1 MTQIE
6 RMPRPTGV
14 TILAQQM
21 NKAKSKKVKKQRK
34 EKLISHIVNIYT
46 MSGFRLNNRSLT
58 IPQLAA
64 LLNTKE
70 DKIKASLLGTT
81 HTLEAFRDPQKLSET
96 AAALANMS
104 TLWAIQDRGTV
115 QSQLEVL
122 LQSQQGKY
130 TPFLSGEISRL
141 LTTLLQSNKQV
152 AEVFRTFYASG
163 STININ
169 NQINN
174 QQQTNA
180 LTIEEA
186 YKIVSSS
193 QPEIKTTDVRQA
205 KILPPAQLDH
215 LLESTDIDFNILQK
229 FEHLDNSIAQ
239 QNKEKRKHLQ
249 IQDVEPEYT
258 LEELKQQLLQ
268 EEDTILRQRIQDKIL
283 TKQKLMAI
291 QDTEAIGAEADN
303 HDQDQAIDNHDPTSP
318 KKQENLRTSK
328 EYSISTAK
336 NNTKYEEYIGLGS
349 GIPVTEGVSVS
360 DQGCNQAVSGCK
372 DQAKDNDIQDQ
383 GNKDTT
389 GPKKSGTGK
398 GPLRALDNVGQ
409 IAQEVDKP
417 IPIEALKPILE
428 PKTKGPKLPTKPKK
442 KKATK
447 YTYRDDDR
455 AIRVKEDKAQRHEKS
470 LNRRGLDVVEDDS
483 LPNRS

>member
-130 TPFLSGEISRL
+130 TPFVSGEISRL

-193 QPEIKTTDVRQA
+193 QPEIKTEDVRQA
-205 KILPPAQLDH
+205 KILPSAQLDH

-229 FEHLDNSIAQ
+229 YEHLDNSIAQ
-239 QNKEKRKHLQ
+239 QNKEKRKQIQ

-283 TKQKLMAI
+283 TKQKLMAT
-291 QDTEAIGAEADN
+291 QEVEDTEVEEVEADN
-303 HDQDQAIDNHDPTSP
+303 PISGIKDSHDSGTEDHPTPTIP

-328 EYSISTAK
+328 D
-336 NNTKYEEYIGLGS
+336 NTIYDSDMGLGS

-360 DQGCNQAVSGCK
+360 DQGCNQAVK
-372 DQAKDNDIQDQ
+372 DIKDSTSDNQ
-383 GNKDTT
+383 GSEITT

-409 IAQEVDKP
+409 YTQEVDRP

-442 KKATK
+442 KKAPK

-455 AIRVKEDKAQRHEKS
+455 APRIKEDKAQRHEKS